1 MEAVPTPLGTGA
13 AEPLQAL
20 QGTMRIDIVSLF
32 PALCKGVL
40 SESGIGRAWKEGIV
54 DLRLVDLR
62 YYTHDARK
70 TVDDKPYGGGAGMVL
85 RPEPL
90 FECLQDLRT
99 PEARVVL
106 MTPQGRRFDQPP
118 ARRFSQLSHLL
129 LVCGHYEGVD
139 ERVRQ
144 CLMDEELSIGDY
156 VLTNGAIAASVVT
169 DAVVRL
175 LPGAL
180 GNDVSSE
187 EESFGNEPLM
197 EYPQFTRPE
206 NYKGMKVP
214 EVLLSGNHQEIA
226 AWRLEQRVLRTVS
239 RRPEML

>member
-1 MEAVPTPLGTGA
+1 M
-13 AEPLQAL
+13 Q
-20 QGTMRIDIVSLF
+20 IDIVTLF

-40 SESGIGRAWKEGIV
+40 SESVIGRAWKEGIV
-54 DLRLVDLR
+54 KINLVDLR
-62 YYTHDARK
+62 DYTHDVRK
-70 TVDDKPYGGGAGMVL
+70 AVDDKPYGGGAGMVL

-90 FECLQDLRT
+90 FECLQDIRT
-99 PEARVVL
+99 PEAKIVL
-106 MTPQGRRFDQPP
+106 MCPQGTRFTQAI
-118 ARRFSQLSHLL
+118 ARRYASTVEHLI

-180 GNDVSSE
+180 GNDESSAD
-187 EESFGNEPLM
+187 ESFSNEPLL

-206 NYKGMKVP
+206 DYKGMRVP
-214 EVLLSGNHQEIA
+214 EILLSGNHQEID

-239 RRPEML
+239 RRPDLL

>member
-1 MEAVPTPLGTGA
+1 
-13 AEPLQAL
+13 
-20 QGTMRIDIVSLF
+20 MRIDIVSLF
-32 PALCKGVL
+32 PAPCKGVL
-40 SESGIGRAWKEGIV
+40 SESVIGRAWKEGIV

-62 YYTHDARK
+62 DYTHDARK

-106 MTPQGRRFDQPP
+106 MSPQGRRFDQPT
-118 ARRFSQLSHLL
+118 ARRFSQLSHLI

>member
-1 MEAVPTPLGTGA
+1 
-13 AEPLQAL
+13 
-20 QGTMRIDIVSLF
+20 MRIDIVSLF

-40 SESGIGRAWKEGIV
+40 SESVIGRAWKEGVV

-62 YYTHDARK
+62 DYTHDARK

-106 MTPQGRRFDQPP
+106 MTPQGQRFCQPV
-118 ARRFSQLSHLL
+118 ARRFAALPHLI

-144 CLMDEELSIGDY
+144 CLVDEELSIGDY
-156 VLTNGAIAASVVT
+156 VLTNGAIAASVVA
-169 DAVVRL
+169 DAVIRL

-180 GNDVSSE
+180 GNDESSQ
-187 EESFGNEPLM
+187 EESFGNEPLL

-206 NYKGMKVP
+206 DYKGMRVP
-214 EVLLSGNHQEIA
+214 EILLSGNHQEIA

-239 RRPEML
+239 RRPDIL

>member
-1 MEAVPTPLGTGA
+1 M
-13 AEPLQAL
+13 Q
-20 QGTMRIDIVSLF
+20 IDIVTLF

-40 SESGIGRAWKEGIV
+40 SESVIGRAWQEGIV
-54 DLRLVDLR
+54 KINLVDLR
-62 YYTHDARK
+62 DYTHDVRK
-70 TVDDKPYGGGAGMVL
+70 NVDDKPYGGGAGMVL

-90 FECLQDLRT
+90 FECLQDIRT
-99 PEARVVL
+99 PEAKIVL
-106 MTPQGRRFDQPP
+106 MCPQGTRFTQAI
-118 ARRFSQLSHLL
+118 ARRYASTVEHLI

-175 LPGAL
+175 LPCAL
-180 GNDVSSE
+180 GNDESSAD
-187 EESFGNEPLM
+187 ESFSNEPLL

-206 NYKGMKVP
+206 DYKGMRVP
-214 EVLLSGNHQEIA
+214 EILLSGNHQEID

-239 RRPEML
+239 RRPDLL

>member
-1 MEAVPTPLGTGA
+1 M
-13 AEPLQAL
+13 
-20 QGTMRIDIVSLF
+20 
-32 PALCKGVL
+32 
-40 SESGIGRAWKEGIV
+40 
-54 DLRLVDLR
+54 
-62 YYTHDARK
+62 
-70 TVDDKPYGGGAGMVL
+70 
-85 RPEPL
+85 
-90 FECLQDLRT
+90 
-99 PEARVVL
+99 
-106 MTPQGRRFDQPP
+106 
-118 ARRFSQLSHLL
+118 
-129 LVCGHYEGVD
+129 
-139 ERVRQ
+139 
-144 CLMDEELSIGDY
+144 
-156 VLTNGAIAASVVT
+156 LTNGAIAASVVT

>member
-1 MEAVPTPLGTGA
+1 M
-13 AEPLQAL
+13 Q
-20 QGTMRIDIVSLF
+20 IDIVTLF

-40 SESGIGRAWKEGIV
+40 SESVIGRAWKEGIV
-54 DLRLVDLR
+54 KINLVDLR
-62 YYTHDARK
+62 DYTHDVRK

-90 FECLQDLRT
+90 FECLQDIRT
-99 PEARVVL
+99 PEAKIVL
-106 MTPQGRRFDQPP
+106 MCPQGARFTQAI
-118 ARRFSQLSHLL
+118 ARRYASTVEHLI

-180 GNDVSSE
+180 GNDESSSD
-187 EESFGNEPLM
+187 ESFSNEPLL

-206 NYKGMKVP
+206 DYKGMRVP
-214 EVLLSGNHQEIA
+214 EILLSGNHQEID

-239 RRPEML
+239 RRPELL

>member
-1 MEAVPTPLGTGA
+1 M
-13 AEPLQAL
+13 Q
-20 QGTMRIDIVSLF
+20 IDIVTLF

-40 SESGIGRAWKEGIV
+40 SESVIGRAWKEGIV
-54 DLRLVDLR
+54 KINLVDLR
-62 YYTHDARK
+62 DYTHDVRK
-70 TVDDKPYGGGAGMVL
+70 TVADSPFGGGAGMVL

-90 FECLQDLRT
+90 FECLQDIRT
-99 PEARVVL
+99 PEAKIVL
-106 MTPQGRRFDQPP
+106 MCPQGARFTQAI
-118 ARRFSQLSHLL
+118 ARRYASTVEHLI

-180 GNDVSSE
+180 GNDESSAD
-187 EESFGNEPLM
+187 ESFSNEPLL

-206 NYKGMKVP
+206 DYKGMRVP
-214 EVLLSGNHQEIA
+214 EILLSGNHQEID

-239 RRPEML
+239 RRPDLL

>member
-1 MEAVPTPLGTGA
+1 M
-13 AEPLQAL
+13 Q
-20 QGTMRIDIVSLF
+20 IDIVTLF

-40 SESGIGRAWKEGIV
+40 SESVIGRAWKEGIV
-54 DLRLVDLR
+54 KINLVDLR
-62 YYTHDARK
+62 DYTHDVRK

-85 RPEPL
+85 GPEPL
-90 FECLQDLRT
+90 FECLQDIRT
-99 PEARVVL
+99 PEAKIVL
-106 MTPQGRRFDQPP
+106 MCPQGTRFTQAI
-118 ARRFSQLSHLL
+118 ARRYASTVEHLI

-180 GNDVSSE
+180 GNDESSAD
-187 EESFGNEPLM
+187 ESFSNEPLL

-206 NYKGMKVP
+206 DYKGMRVP
-214 EVLLSGNHQEIA
+214 EILLSGNHQEID

-239 RRPEML
+239 RRPDLL

>member
-1 MEAVPTPLGTGA
+1 
-13 AEPLQAL
+13 
-20 QGTMRIDIVSLF
+20 
-32 PALCKGVL
+32 
-40 SESGIGRAWKEGIV
+40 
-54 DLRLVDLR
+54 
-62 YYTHDARK
+62 
-70 TVDDKPYGGGAGMVL
+70 MVL

-106 MTPQGRRFDQPP
+106 MTPQGRRFDQPT
-118 ARRFSQLSHLL
+118 ARRFSQLSHLI

>member
-1 MEAVPTPLGTGA
+1 M
-13 AEPLQAL
+13 Q
-20 QGTMRIDIVSLF
+20 IDIVTLF

-40 SESGIGRAWKEGIV
+40 SESVIGRAWKEGIV
-54 DLRLVDLR
+54 KINLVDLR
-62 YYTHDARK
+62 DYTHDVRK

-90 FECLQDLRT
+90 FECLQDIRT
-99 PEARVVL
+99 PEAKIVL
-106 MTPQGRRFDQPP
+106 MCPQGARFTQAI
-118 ARRFSQLSHLL
+118 ARRYASTVEHLI

-144 CLMDEELSIGDY
+144 CLMDEDLSIGDY

-180 GNDVSSE
+180 GNDESSAD
-187 EESFGNEPLM
+187 ESFSNEPLL

-206 NYKGMKVP
+206 DYKGMRVP
-214 EVLLSGNHQEIA
+214 EILLSGNHQEID

-239 RRPEML
+239 RRPDLL

>member
-1 MEAVPTPLGTGA
+1 M
-13 AEPLQAL
+13 Q
-20 QGTMRIDIVSLF
+20 IDIVTLF

-40 SESGIGRAWKEGIV
+40 SESVIGRAWKEGMVKIN
-54 DLRLVDLR
+54 LVDLR
-62 YYTHDARK
+62 DYTHDVRK

-90 FECLQDLRT
+90 FECLQDIRT
-99 PEARVVL
+99 PEAKIVL
-106 MTPQGRRFDQPP
+106 MCPQGARFTQAI
-118 ARRFSQLSHLL
+118 ARRYASTVEHLI

-180 GNDVSSE
+180 GNDESSAD
-187 EESFGNEPLM
+187 ESFSNEPLL

-206 NYKGMKVP
+206 DYKGMRVP
-214 EVLLSGNHQEIA
+214 EILLSGNHQEID

-239 RRPEML
+239 RRPDLL

>member
-1 MEAVPTPLGTGA
+1 M
-13 AEPLQAL
+13 Q
-20 QGTMRIDIVSLF
+20 IDIVTLF

-40 SESGIGRAWKEGIV
+40 SESVIGRAWKEGIV
-54 DLRLVDLR
+54 KINLVDLR
-62 YYTHDARK
+62 DYTHDVRK

-90 FECLQDLRT
+90 FECLQDIRT
-99 PEARVVL
+99 PEAKIVL
-106 MTPQGRRFDQPP
+106 MCPQGTRFTQAI
-118 ARRFSQLSHLL
+118 ARRYASTVEHLI
-129 LVCGHYEGVD
+129 LVCGHYEGID

-180 GNDVSSE
+180 GNDESSAD
-187 EESFGNEPLM
+187 ESFSNEPLL

-206 NYKGMKVP
+206 DYKGMRVP
-214 EVLLSGNHQEIA
+214 EILLSGNHQEID

-239 RRPEML
+239 RRPDLL

>member
-1 MEAVPTPLGTGA
+1 M
-13 AEPLQAL
+13 Q
-20 QGTMRIDIVSLF
+20 IDIVTLF

-40 SESGIGRAWKEGIV
+40 SESVIGRAWKEGIV
-54 DLRLVDLR
+54 KINLVDLR
-62 YYTHDARK
+62 DYTHDVRK

-90 FECLQDLRT
+90 FECLQDIRT
-99 PEARVVL
+99 PEAKIVL
-106 MTPQGRRFDQPP
+106 MCPQGARFTQAI
-118 ARRFSQLSHLL
+118 ARRYASTIEHLI

-180 GNDVSSE
+180 GNDESSAD
-187 EESFGNEPLM
+187 ESFSNEPLL

-206 NYKGMKVP
+206 DYKGMRVP
-214 EVLLSGNHQEIA
+214 EILLSGNHQEID

-239 RRPEML
+239 RRPDLL

>member
-1 MEAVPTPLGTGA
+1 
-13 AEPLQAL
+13 
-20 QGTMRIDIVSLF
+20 MRIDIVSLF

-40 SESGIGRAWKEGIV
+40 SESVIGRAWKEGIV

-62 YYTHDARK
+62 DYTHDARK

-106 MTPQGRRFDQPP
+106 MTPQGRRFDQPT
-118 ARRFSQLSHLL
+118 ARRFSQLSHLI

>member
-1 MEAVPTPLGTGA
+1 M
-13 AEPLQAL
+13 Q
-20 QGTMRIDIVSLF
+20 IDIVTLF

-40 SESGIGRAWKEGIV
+40 SESVIGRAWKEGIV
-54 DLRLVDLR
+54 KINLVDLR
-62 YYTHDARK
+62 DYTHDVRK

-90 FECLQDLRT
+90 FECLQDIRT
-99 PEARVVL
+99 PEAKIVL
-106 MTPQGRRFDQPP
+106 MCPQGARFTQAI
-118 ARRFSQLSHLL
+118 ARRYASTVEHLI

-180 GNDVSSE
+180 GNDESSAD
-187 EESFGNEPLM
+187 ESFSNEPLL

-206 NYKGMKVP
+206 DYKGMRVP
-214 EVLLSGNHQEIA
+214 EILLSGNHQEID

-239 RRPEML
+239 RRPDLL